1 MNVMDVVVVTLC
13 RESLAKAIQSAHE
26 VIPEA
31 NIILITDKIRAD
43 LTLGMLRNKGLAMAR
58 SEYTC
63 FLDDDIVLSKDWYDK
78 CMKALQNKS
87 TIVVAGG
94 DTLGCIICKT
104 KQFKE
109 VGGFPKMDSFLE
121 DKLGDRFVILSDAI
135 CEHEIPRGIPVIQHM
150 LYGLMLNFQ
159 TESKV
164 GVYHNPRKSVK
175 QIFSFL
181 KEGSPDYAFCELFWI
196 VKTLFVLPFIL
207 GEKDPNKK

>member
-1 MNVMDVVVVTLC
+1 MDVVVVTLC
-13 RESLAKAIQSAHE
+13 RESLAKAIQSAYE

-31 NIILITDKIRAD
+31 NIILITDKIRKD
-43 LTLGMLRNKGLAMAR
+43 LTLGMLRNKGLAKAR

-78 CMKALQNKS
+78 CMKALQNES

-94 DTLGCIICKT
+94 ETLGCVICKT

-109 VGGFPKMDSFLE
+109 VGGFPKMDSYLE
-121 DKLGDRFVILSDAI
+121 DKLGDRLVKLSDAI
-135 CEHEIPRGIPVIQHM
+135 CEHDIPRGIPVIQHM

-196 VKTLFVLPFIL
+196 VKTLFVFPFIL
-207 GEKDPNKK
+207 GEKEADKK

>member
-1 MNVMDVVVVTLC
+1 MDVVIVTLC
-13 RESLAKAIQSAHE
+13 RKSLTKAIQSAYE

-31 NIILITDKIRAD
+31 NIILITDKIRKD
-43 LTLGMLRNKGLAMAR
+43 LTLGMLRNKGLAKAR

-78 CMKALQNKS
+78 CMKALQNES

-109 VGGFPKMDSFLE
+109 VGGFPKMDSYLE

-207 GEKDPNKK
+207 GEKEADKK

>member
-1 MNVMDVVVVTLC
+1 MDVIIVTL
-13 RESLAKAIQSAHE
+13 RRKSLAKTIQSAYK

-31 NIILITDKIRAD
+31 NITLLTEKIRPD
-43 LTLGMLRNKGLAMAR
+43 LTLGMLRNKGLAKAR

-78 CMKALQNKS
+78 CMKALQNES

-94 DTLGCIICKT
+94 ETLGCIICKT

-109 VGGFPKMDSFLE
+109 VGGFPKMDSYLE
-121 DKLGDRFVILSDAI
+121 DKLGDRFVKLSDAI

-196 VKTLFVLPFIL
+196 VKTLLVLPFIL
-207 GEKDPNKK
+207 GEKEADKK